1 MPRIFKTRDISGQMI
16 LLGTGTSV
24 GVPTIG
30 CGCPVCTGGDPKNQ
44 RSRCAAIV
52 GLPEGNLLIDTPPEL
67 RLQMVREGIGI
78 AHAVIYTHEHSD
90 HLLGLDDVRLFP
102 FTLGHA
108 VPIYCEPIV
117 ESRIRSTFDYAF
129 MERVHT
135 HEGATPKLELRQL
148 SLEPLDLLGTT
159 VIPIRLL
166 HGPHF
171 QVLGFRF
178 GNVAYCTDTNF
189 IPDES
194 WSLLEGLDTLVLDCL
209 RITKH
214 ATHFC
219 LEESLEVVQ
228 KLQPKRTYLTHVSH
242 ELDYYE
248 TNKLLPKHVELA
260 YDGLHIPLT

>member
-1 MPRIFKTRDISGQMI
+1 MPKIFKTRDISGQMI

-52 GLPEGNLLIDTPPEL
+52 GLPQGNLLIDTPPEL
-67 RLQMVREGIGI
+67 RLQLVREGVGI
-78 AHAVIYTHEHSD
+78 AHAVIFTHEHAD

-129 MERVHT
+129 IERVQT
-135 HEGATPKLELRQL
+135 HEGATPKLELRSL
-148 SLEPLDLLGTT
+148 STEPFELLGATIT
-159 VIPIRLL
+159 PIRLL

-194 WSLLEGLDTLVLDCL
+194 WGLLEGLDTLVLDCL

-214 ATHFC
+214 PTHFC
-219 LEESLEVVQ
+219 MEEALAVVERL
-228 KLQPKRTYLTHVSH
+228 KPKRTYLTHVSH
-242 ELDYYE
+242 ELDYHE
-248 TNKLLPKHVELA
+248 TNATLPKNVELA
-260 YDGLHIPLT
+260 YDGLSIALT